1 MNVEVEQAEQIAGE
15 MQDNLENRKN
25 ANLKFD
31 HSNQESESL
40 EQKKVNGN
48 SEFSRKLPL

>member
-31 HSNQESESL
+31 HSNQDSESL
-40 EQKKVNGN
+40 EQN
-48 SEFSRKLPL
+48 SSLKETVSFQNCL